1 MENTNVLSKL
11 GVPLPWEDDLP
22 LIPEIKPAANFTI
35 GSIIAGRYEVID
47 IVGGAMGD
55 VYHCHDSRRNT
66 DVALKTIISTGKTNR
81 QRMASFYNEINILL
95 NLPIHPNILTLQRI
109 EVIDGYYYLVTEWV
123 SHEFG
128 TTLSEWLEGCLKSKY
143 DINSSTILAFLQ
155 QISAGLVHCHKHLST
170 TEYSQMY
177 GDIKPENIFVTRNG
191 LFKLGDFSGGYTE
204 GWCAP
209 EILSGT
215 PADER
220 SEIYSLGKVAYEI
233 MKYISDLD
241 SELADCLD
249 TVLLHFTEYAP
260 ADRFDSIASLQT
272 ELKEICTRFHLES
285 YDESTYLYT
294 VPFKDEFNRISSIM
308 NLGFLPH
315 GVIKNYDQ
323 LVHGWKGGQYES
335 IHDFME
341 SVNGT
346 EKKLFT
352 AKLNYMSGK
361 LDEALADLNGTLSS
375 PDLLHLKAMV
385 LYAKGNLEE
394 CIHCLLSA
402 ILIEDHLPSCDLF
415 VTILLDTPIIA
426 SRYQHEACA
435 IMERLGK
442 LPKERFV
449 GYLPYQVMAKFYMT
463 QQNYRMASSYFRRS
477 LEYINPE
484 SDWQTLYY
492 YAVCETQLG
501 ESHAE
506 NARTLLEHTV
516 SLIQTDSKYCQNG
529 YKAAILFYCFFS
541 LGDIEN
547 AEELANHLRN
557 DFGFDMSPQLE
568 AMKQKN
574 QFAKNH

>member
-1 MENTNVLSKL
+1 MESTNVLTKL

-22 LIPEIKPAANFTI
+22 LIPEIKPAANFMI
-35 GSIIAGRYEVID
+35 GSIIAGRYKVID

-55 VYHCHDSRRNT
+55 VYHCHDIRRET

-123 SHEFG
+123 SHKFG
-128 TTLSEWLEGCLKSKY
+128 TTLSEWLEGCPKNNH
-143 DINSSTILAFLQ
+143 DVTSSTILAFLQ

-170 TEYSQMY
+170 AEYSQMY

-249 TVLLHFTEYAP
+249 TVLLHCTEYDP
-260 ADRFDSIASLQT
+260 TDRFDSVVSLQS
-272 ELKEICTRFHLES
+272 ELQEICTRFHLKS
-285 YDESTYLYT
+285 YNESTYLFT
-294 VPFKDEFNRISSIM
+294 VPFKDEYNRISSIM

-323 LVHGWKGGQYES
+323 LVHGWKIGQSES
-335 IHDFME
+335 IYDFME
-341 SVNGT
+341 SVNET
-346 EKKLFT
+346 EEKLFT
-352 AKLNYMSGK
+352 AKLSYLSGK
-361 LDEALADLNGTLSS
+361 LDKALADLNGPLFS
-375 PDLLHLKAMV
+375 PALLHLKAMV
-385 LYAKGNLEE
+385 LYTKGNLEE

-402 ILIEDHLPSCDLF
+402 ILLEDHLPSCDLF
-415 VTILLDTPIIA
+415 GTILLDTPTFT
-426 SRYQHEACA
+426 SRYQHEACT
-435 IMERLGK
+435 IMERLRE
-442 LPKERFV
+442 LPKERLV
-449 GYLPYQVMAKFYMT
+449 GYLPYQVIAKFYMIH
-463 QQNYRMASSYFRRS
+463 QNYKMASSYFRRS

-484 SDWQTLYY
+484 SNWQTIYY
-492 YAVCETQLG
+492 YAACETFLG

-506 NARTLLEHTV
+506 NAHTLLEYTV
-516 SLIQTDSKYCQNG
+516 SLIQTDPKYRQNG
-529 YKAAILFYCFFS
+529 YKATILFYCFIS
-541 LGDIEN
+541 LGDIKN

-568 AMKQKN
+568 AIKQKN
-574 QFAKNH
+574 